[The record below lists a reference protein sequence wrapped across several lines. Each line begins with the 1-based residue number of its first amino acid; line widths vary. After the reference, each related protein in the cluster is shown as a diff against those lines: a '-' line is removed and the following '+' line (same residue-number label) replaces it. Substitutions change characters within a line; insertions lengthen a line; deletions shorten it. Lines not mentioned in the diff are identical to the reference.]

1 MRNTLL
7 IALREFAENAKTKG
21 FWIGLF
27 MFPFLIALAIGVT
40 GFLARAEPARY
51 FVVVDPSDTLAGP
64 IDQSLARAP
73 QRRFVRV
80 ELPIGIDAGAS
91 GRELLAALKPYLV
104 GERRITVDG
113 KQALLFAALLVQP
126 GALDPATRD
135 ERRAAAGEPAIQ
147 YWSTNLTV
155 DNLPNLIRDTLNRE
169 VRQRLYRARGVDATT
184 VNEIESTSVRLGTFD
199 PGKAAGEETV
209 SSADRIIRY
218 APLAFVYLLWIS
230 IFSIM
235 QMLLNNTIEEKSNR
249 IAEVLLSSVTPH
261 EIMMGK
267 LLGIAVIGLTMV
279 GVWLASA
286 VAGLQLYQG
295 PGADGFRQVL
305 DAVTTSGL
313 VPTFLLCFMLGYLIY
328 AGLFL
333 SVGALCN
340 DIKDAQNLQG
350 VMMLIMFVPFLT
362 MTAINRD
369 PHGALATVM
378 TWIPLYTPFTLM
390 NRAAADPPL
399 AELIGATLLMV
410 ATAMLLLW
418 SAGRIFRMGLLHG
431 GNRPKLA
438 EIVRWVRGHAA

>member
-80 ELPIGIDAGAS
+80 ELPIGIDAGGS
-91 GRELLAALKPYLV
+91 SRELLAALKPYLV

-155 DNLPNLIRDTLNRE
+155 DNLPNLIRDTLNRD

-184 VNEIESTSVRLGTFD
+184 VNEIEATSVRLGTFD